1 MKRINYIIFLFTLH
15 QANTFNVMSKC
26 CEDVDL
32 YAVVGDNEVVK
43 IVDVLV
49 FDEDVGDYVNVTC
62 EGN

>member
-1 MKRINYIIFLFTLH
+1 M
-15 QANTFNVMSKC
+15 AKC

-49 FDEDVGDYVNVTC
+49 FDENVGDYVNATC